1 MIDMYCKKFP
11 KIKDVI
17 PLENGVFGHMNY
29 TFPETIN
36 VTKEQLD
43 YLFMSSFGRRNPAP
57 VIDLLHDEDADEDEF
72 SQLTSAEL
80 TKLASMMLAY
90 FKHKW
95 DRLGEIYAIEYD
107 PIHNYLDDWEDEA
120 DGTRG
125 VDGTI
130 DRDISDTLNTSV
142 THTNTRTDNLIAEEE
157 HDMRND
163 NTREFENEDTTYY
176 NSQVEHEIPVS
187 HPMTE
192 TTQYGK
198 TDERIDAT
206 VKTNTGTEATVNSGT
221 DTNSVW
227 GFNSSNA
234 VNSDSTTRGTTA
246 EHVIDP
252 HDPLVEENSGTV
264 THNYGGSDVVTKYG
278 SDVEEK
284 TGNDRIAHDGTITD
298 ENIEFGTVT
307 TTNTGTQTSAGSD
320 ATTGTNTRAVDET
333 NSVDEETHKERR
345 GRHFGNIGNL
355 TSQKMIQEEIELWKW
370 NYIQS
375 ILEDARDFLT
385 LPVYL

>member
-29 TFPETIN
+29 TFPEEIS

-72 SQLTSAEL
+72 SQLTDTEL

-95 DRLGEIYAIEYD
+95 DKLGEIYGIEYD

-142 THTNTRTDNLIAEEE
+142 THTNTRTDNLTAEEE

-163 NTREFENEDTTYY
+163 NTREFDNEDTTYY
-176 NSQVEHEIPVS
+176 NSKVEHEIPVS
-187 HPMTE
+187 KPMIE
-192 TTQYGK
+192 ETQYGK

-264 THNYGGSDVVTKYG
+264 THNYGGSDTVTKYG

-284 TGNDRIAHDGTITD
+284 TGNDRAVHDGTITD